1 VSDAPSALWMRSRA
15 KLNLQLRVTGRRADG
30 YHLLDTLFHA
40 LELHDDV
47 AVHLGG
53 SCVKATVTAD
63 APSLMV
69 PSDERNLVVQAVQ
82 RLLDATGADAG
93 FHIVVHKRIP
103 NGGGLGGGSSNAA
116 CALRMAN
123 ALLGAP
129 LDHDGLARLAVGLG
143 ADVPFFLR
151 GGTQRGR
158 GVGDELSPEPW
169 PARHFVLLLPPYG
182 CDTAAV
188 YKIHARGLADEA
200 GGDTLARNVQVSPG
214 DSPDSGLCN
223 DLEAA
228 AEQLRPSLRR
238 LRELVA
244 ASGYA
249 NVRMSGSGS
258 TLFVMTDSV
267 ASATSCRDCLQGALA
282 GTEHREVG
290 FALTR
295 SAGDP
300 SADQPSSS
308 LPDRLRHPS
317 PP

>member
-1 VSDAPSALWMRSRA
+1 MTDAPDALWMRSRA
-15 KLNLQLRVTGRRADG
+15 KLNLQLRVTGRRSDG

-47 AVHLGG
+47 AVHRAGAG
-53 SCVKATVTAD
+53 VTATVTAD

-69 PSDERNLVVQAVQ
+69 PSDERNLVVQAIQ
-82 RLLDATGADAG
+82 RLLAATGLEAG
-93 FHIVVHKRIP
+93 FHVVVHKRIP

-129 LDHDGLARLAVGLG
+129 LDHEDLVRLAVRLG

-151 GGTQRGR
+151 GGTQRGL
-158 GVGDELSPEPW
+158 GVGEELTPEAW

-188 YKIHARGLADEA
+188 YEFHAQRLAETTRR
-200 GGDTLARNVQVSPG
+200 DTLKRNDQGGLDDP
-214 DSPDSGLCN
+214 PDYGLCN

-228 AEQLRPSLRR
+228 AEQLCPSLGR
-238 LRELVA
+238 LRQLVA
-244 ASGYA
+244 ASGFA

-267 ASATSCRDCLQGALA
+267 ASATSCRDHLQGALA
-282 GTEHREVG
+282 GTEHQEVG

-295 SAGDP
+295 SASALSVDEP
-300 SADQPSSS
+300 SPS
-308 LPDRLRHPS
+308 LPHRLRHPS

>member
-1 VSDAPSALWMRSRA
+1 MTDAPNALWMRSRA

-53 SCVKATVTAD
+53 TGVSATVTAD

-69 PSDERNLVVQAVQ
+69 PADERNLVVQAVQ
-82 RLLDATGADAG
+82 RLLDATGRELG
-93 FHIVVHKRIP
+93 FHVVVHKRIP

-123 ALLGAP
+123 DLLGGP
-129 LDHDGLARLAVGLG
+129 LDHDGLVQLAAGLG
-143 ADVPFFLR
+143 ADVPFFLS

-158 GVGDELSPEPW
+158 GVGDELSQEPW

-188 YKIHARGLADEA
+188 YKIHAQQLVEA
-200 GGDTLARNVQVSPG
+200 APGDTFARNDQVGLG
-214 DSPDSGLCN
+214 DSPDFGLCN

-228 AEQLRPSLRR
+228 AEQLRPSLSR
-238 LRELVA
+238 LRKLVA

-267 ASATSCRDCLQGALA
+267 ASATSCRDRLQGALA
-282 GTEHREVG
+282 GTEHRDVG

-300 SADQPSSS
+300 SADQPSAS

>member
-1 VSDAPSALWMRSRA
+1 MTAAPNALWMRSRA

-53 SCVKATVTAD
+53 AGVTATVTAD
-63 APSLMV
+63 APNLLV

-82 RLLDATGADAG
+82 RLLDATGLEAG
-93 FHIVVHKRIP
+93 FHVVVHKRIP

-129 LDHDGLARLAVGLG
+129 LDHDGLVRLAVRLG

-158 GVGDELSPEPW
+158 GVGDELSVEFW
-169 PARHFVLLLPPYG
+169 PPRHFVLLLPSYG

-188 YKIHARGLADEA
+188 YEIHAQRLEETSRR
-200 GGDTLARNVQVSPG
+200 DTLIRNDQEGPG
-214 DSPDSGLCN
+214 DPPDFGLCN

-228 AEQLRPSLRR
+228 AEQLRPSLSR
-238 LRELVA
+238 LRQLVV

-258 TLFVMTDSV
+258 TLFVMTDSA
-267 ASATSCRDCLQGALA
+267 ASATSCRDHLQGALA

-300 SADQPSSS
+300 CADEPSPS